1 MDAFLPLSMPAGGR
15 RSAALNA
22 TAASLEVIIPGKLPD
37 RVAGIDDQ
45 TMISSPP
52 RGTGGGPGR
61 LDVTRSVVLDDEL
74 TLYDGGTRLTA
85 VEFVSVLA
93 DGQCRP

>member
-1 MDAFLPLSMPAGGR
+1 MPAGGR

-22 TAASLEVIIPGKLPD
+22 TAASLEVIIPGKLPN
-37 RVAGIDDQ
+37 RIAGIDDQ

-52 RGTGGGPGR
+52 RGTGGGPDR
-61 LDVTRSVVLDDEL
+61 LDVARSVVLDDEL

-85 VEFVSVLA
+85 VEFASVLA
-93 DGQCRP
+93 DGKCRPQ